1 MNFDKPQLDDPK
13 LLISGFLDND
23 ELSNLAQTSRANN
36 TVTHAERQKQSYLE
50 GIDRGVALH
59 GDLYLDPEEQVYDEL
74 HMNHPYKYVP
84 RTYKYEEESS
94 VGVQSI
100 NKEASE
106 GESKLSDDT
115 KKILQV
121 QKDRQIHRQ
130 EVLSKR
136 PKFRKALAE
145 GNTIGLFSKIPS
157 PWGRPSFRT
166 INGQTQH
173 YYHLSSL
180 SNPLSYENSS
190 MSRSRA
196 ARISRDNDKTFENVL
211 KGIEEVGAIRER
223 NREPIKNIHR
233 EQNLD
238 THYSQLNKSGDI
250 GMPDADEELTLRSE
264 VKRFYG
270 DHVPISEKTQIS
282 YGRPFNKKKKSVGK
296 TQKNKGG
303 KRKTRRKKKRKKTR
317 RKKKK
322 KKG

>member
-100 NKEASE
+100 NKEANE

-223 NREPIKNIHR
+223 NREPI
-233 EQNLD
+233 
-238 THYSQLNKSGDI
+238 
-250 GMPDADEELTLRSE
+250 RSE